1 MIAEITGSYQLFAP
15 AMIAVGLAYVI
26 IGRNTMYQSQVLSP
40 AESPAHRDKYS
51 YPLLNHM
58 HVKEAMKTDVITLSP
73 QSHQYPKPPILYNRK
88 ASRVFLSLDNK
99 GNLVGIIANID
110 VMKIQA

>member
-1 MIAEITGSYQLFAP
+1 MMVMIAEITGSYQLLAP

-26 IGRNTMYQSQVLSP
+26 IGRNTMYKSQVLSP

-73 QSHQYPKPPILYNRK
+73 QST
-88 ASRVFLSLDNK
+88 
-99 GNLVGIIANID
+99 IAEAAQSYTIERY
-110 VMKIQA
+110 QGYSYHR